1 MHPRSS
7 NPEQFGQ
14 CEDTTSFS
22 KTFYTLVTQVTH
34 LHDTDRV
41 INKKINMHTAFLY
54 ISQCVTGDLS
64 NASNRM
70 TLPLF

>member
-1 MHPRSS
+1 MRPRSS

-41 INKKINMHTAFLY
+41 INKK
-54 ISQCVTGDLS
+54 
-64 NASNRM
+64 
-70 TLPLF
+70 